1 MMAYTCCPLLPCA
14 LEPSIRRV
22 MAMRG
27 GFAEIGRRA
36 RKVYEENFTIEAF
49 DGNIRKFIC

>member
-1 MMAYTCCPLLPCA
+1 MKTVIL
-14 LEPSIRRV
+14 S
-22 MAMRG
+22 G

-36 RKVYEENFTIEAF
+36 RRVYEENFTIEAF